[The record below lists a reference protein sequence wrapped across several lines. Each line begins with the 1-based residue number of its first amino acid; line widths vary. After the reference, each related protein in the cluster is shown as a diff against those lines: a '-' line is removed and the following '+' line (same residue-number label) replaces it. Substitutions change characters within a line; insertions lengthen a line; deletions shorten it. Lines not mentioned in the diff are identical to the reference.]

1 MGSHRIGV
9 TDGVSKDQGDCFFS
23 SLFFSF
29 FLRWSLGKNRRCL
42 RFAIFNLIK
51 TAEFCSNLLLK

>member
-9 TDGVSKDQGDCFFS
+9 TDGVSKDQGDCFFFQ
-23 SLFFSF
+23 SLLFL